1 MDLSLI
7 IPCYNEGPY
16 LTDNLNS
23 IYTLLATMNLSFE
36 MIIIE
41 DTSTNDTL
49 QRVREFA
56 KERPH
61 VQLFAHEIN
70 RGRGY
75 TVSEGIRKATGR
87 VVGFIDV
94 DLEVDCHNMI
104 PFIFKVMEG
113 YDVVTGFRIYKIRW
127 WDPRWILSKGYFLLA
142 KLLCHWHTPFNDTEA
157 GFKFFNREKIL
168 PVIAEVEDNHWFWDT
183 EVMVRSFYHGLKM
196 AEVPVL
202 FIRKNQAFSTL
213 NSFSDSFYYFKKLLS
228 FRKVIR
234 QYENNGAPVRQPHE

>member
-7 IPCYNEGPY
+7 VPCYNEGPY
-16 LTDNLNS
+16 LTGHLNQIYDLLKLINLE
-23 IYTLLATMNLSFE
+23 FE

-49 QRVREFA
+49 QRAQLFA
-56 KERPH
+56 QDRPG
-61 VQLFAHEIN
+61 VQLFAHEKN
-70 RGRGY
+70 KGRGF
-75 TVSEGIRKATGR
+75 TVSEGIKKATGK
-87 VVGFIDV
+87 VVGFLDV

-104 PFIFKVMEG
+104 PFIFKILEG
-113 YDVVTGFRIYKIRW
+113 YDVVTGHRIYKICW
-127 WDPRWILSKGYFLLA
+127 WDPRWVLSRGYVVVTQLF
-142 KLLCHWHTPFNDTEA
+142 CHTSFSDTEA

-168 PVIAEVEDNHWFWDT
+168 PVIDEVEDYHWFWDT
-183 EVMVRSFYHGLKM
+183 EVMIRAYYHGLRIT
-196 AEVPVL
+196 EIPIL

-234 QYENNGAPVRQPHE
+234 HYEKNGAPVRQPHK

>member
-7 IPCYNEGPY
+7 LPCYNEGPY
-16 LTDNLNS
+16 LTGNLHA
-23 IYTLLATMNLSFE
+23 IYNLLTTLNLSFE
-36 MIIIE
+36 IIIIE

-56 KERPH
+56 NERPH
-61 VQLFAHEIN
+61 VQLFAHDIN

-75 TVSEGIRKATGR
+75 TVSEGIKKATGR

-94 DLEVDCHNMI
+94 DLEVDCHNI
-104 PFIFKVMEG
+104 LPFVFKVMEG
-113 YDVVTGFRIYKIRW
+113 YDVVAGFRIYKIRW
-127 WDPRWILSKGYFLLA
+127 WDFRWVLSRGYFLTA
-142 KLLCHWHTPFNDTEA
+142 KLLCHWHTPFHDTEA

-168 PVIAEVEDNHWFWDT
+168 PVINEVEDHHWFWDT
-183 EVMVRSFYHGLKM
+183 EIMVRAYYHNLSM
-196 AEVPVL
+196 AEVPIL

-213 NSFSDSFYYFKKLLS
+213 HSFSDTLYYLKKLLG

-234 QYENNGAPVRQPHE
+234 QYEKNGAPVRQPR